1 MKKQSRQA
9 GKKRRP
15 LIDLGEARV
24 VMEAAVALANDS
36 AAHAHPEFIEWRAR
50 IHAFSEVIK
59 DVGYKQSIAL
69 LGAALIAKATNTA
82 VDVLILQVAD
92 GGLGAYSARRVAENV
107 LYPASLTHNFDIG
120 STSRNPLNAAT
131 FLGRR
136 RIDADFRLKGPKGK
150 DLGKLVYE
158 VLSEVSQIKERERGI
173 RALAAYVHVR
183 RSCVSTYTA
192 ASGEPGLTSVD
203 QLSAAIAAF
212 VEEKSEGGGRA
223 QAVVGGLFDVRYG
236 SQRVR
241 VGKTN
246 EPDRRAPG
254 DVVVGHPILTVDA
267 PLMAVEV
274 RDKAVTPFDVLAIL
288 QKLRR
293 AGVSKGAIVA
303 VAKGQPVLTAA
314 TYAAEMRAAG
324 VQLEIFAGWSRLV
337 AEVIFWSDQ
346 PQGAAIREAVRHI
359 RDRAVQMGLS
369 AGAIVAWDAAT
380 LNPASPGSDSESR
393 PG

>member
-1 MKKQSRQA
+1 MLVAPVRTISVMSRFVLLELSPWPA
-9 GKKRRP
+9 
-15 LIDLGEARV
+15 
-24 VMEAAVALANDS
+24 VMEMLLELEKEAA
-36 AAHAHPEFIEWRAR
+36 IG
-50 IHAFSEVIK
+50 I
-59 DVGYKQSIAL
+59 
-69 LGAALIAKATNTA
+69 LGA
-82 VDVLILQVAD
+82 
-92 GGLGAYSARRVAENV
+92 GLAHE
-107 LYPASLTHNFDIG
+107 I
-120 STSRNPLNAAT
+120 RNPLNAAT
-131 FLGRR
+131 FLGRP

-158 VLSEVSQIKERERGI
+158 VLSEVSQIKDRERGI
-173 RALAAYVHVR
+173 RALAAYVQVR
-183 RSCVSTYTA
+183 RGCVSSYSA

-203 QLSAAIAAF
+203 QLAAAITAF

-314 TYAAEMRAAG
+314 AYAAEVRAAG

-369 AGAIVAWDAAT
+369 AGAIVAWDGYCYVHDDLVLDELSAAKARYPDAKVVIHPEARRELLDKADFVSST
-380 LNPASPGSDSESR
+380 SKMVQIAESLGLVDDQDAPRVRGRIVAERRHPAHPHAFGL
-393 PG
+393 